1 MYLRE
6 LGLYKHTVF
15 TKIRNSDDIKEIL
28 LGKNYNVEIVDDL
41 LDEHIFPYLYVP
53 DVQSEAKTYIC
64 VDVIVPKVPNPSIKN
79 LKIIIWVFAHKSLM
93 RYSKKGYI
101 GTRTDIL
108 SDVLDRLLDTSR
120 EFGIGRLKLEDVGIF
135 NSEKLYYGRVLTYSA
150 SDFNVDKR
158 L

>member
-6 LGLYKHTVF
+6 LGLYKHTIF

-28 LGKNYNVEIVDDL
+28 LDKNYDVNIVDDL

-53 DVQSEAKTYIC
+53 DTQTVAKTYIC
-64 VDVIVPKVPNPSIKN
+64 VDVIVPRVPSIEIKN
-79 LKIIIWVFAHKSLM
+79 LKVIIWVFTHKSLI
-93 RYSKKGYI
+93 RYAKKGYI

-108 SDVLDRLLDTSR
+108 SDVLDRLLDTSK
-120 EFGIGRLKLEDVGIF
+120 EFGIGRLKLEGVDLF
-135 NSEKLYYGRVLTYSA
+135 NSEKQYYGRILTYSA
-150 SDFNVDKR
+150 SDFNVDKK

>member
-1 MYLRE
+1 MYLKE
-6 LGLYKHTVF
+6 LGSYKYTIF

-53 DVQSEAKTYIC
+53 ETQQTAKSYIC
-64 VDVIVPKVPNPSIKN
+64 VDVVIPKVPNFSIKN
-79 LKIIIWVFAHKSLM
+79 LKIIIWVFTHKSLM
-93 RYSKKGYI
+93 NYSKKGYV

-108 SDVLDRLLDTSR
+108 SDILDKMLDTSR
-120 EFGIGRLKLEDVGIF
+120 DFGIGRLKLEDVGLF
-135 NSEKLYYGRVLTYSA
+135 NSEKQYYGRTLTYSA
-150 SDFNVDKR
+150 SDFNVDKN